1 MSLRWTVA
9 LASAV
14 AVVAGGV
21 AIGAGQKTLTS
32 GQPAKQRFASL
43 AQAKTPEGTEPLFRG
58 DMIPDLGLGCSN
70 PTGTSGGP
78 NDWAT
83 RVTAT
88 LPPTPA
94 WGVIST
100 TYNIFSF
107 NAGPTWNLQAW
118 VSATPTAPPSTVIGT
133 CPLGA
138 GSGTTGNHTIA
149 IAPGCLTIPA
159 GSGPTFFFGLSQGAD
174 LNGVRIGMDSNG
186 TITPN
191 TVFIKAPGCG
201 LAAFGTVESIGFPG
215 NWVHRIIV
223 DNSLPVELMD
233 ISVS

>member
-1 MSLRWTVA
+1 MSFKRTVA
-9 LASAV
+9 FVSAA

-21 AIGAGQKTLTS
+21 AIGAGQKTLSS

-43 AQAKTPEGTEPLFRG
+43 GQPRTPDGTEPLFRG
-58 DMIPDLGLGCSN
+58 DMTPELGLGCSN

-83 RVTAT
+83 RVTPT
-88 LPPTPA
+88 LPATPS
-94 WGVIST
+94 WGAVST

-107 NAGPTWNLQAW
+107 NAGPTWNLVAW
-118 VSATPTAPPSTVIGT
+118 ASATPTAPPSTVIDT
-133 CPLGA
+133 CILPA

-149 IAPGCLTIPA
+149 LAPGCLLIPA
-159 GSGPTFFFGLSQGAD
+159 ANGPTWFFGLSQGAD
-174 LNGVRIGMDSNG
+174 VNGVRIGMDSNG
-186 TITPN
+186 PITPN

-201 LAAFGTVESIGFPG
+201 LATFGTVESIGFPG
-215 NWVHRIIV
+215 NWVHRIISE
-223 DNSLPVELMD
+223 NNAPVELMD

>member
-9 LASAV
+9 LVSAT

-43 AQAKTPEGTEPLFRG
+43 AHREGPEGTEPLFRG

-88 LPPTPA
+88 LP
-94 WGVIST
+94 
-100 TYNIFSF
+100 
-107 NAGPTWNLQAW
+107 
-118 VSATPTAPPSTVIGT
+118 
-133 CPLGA
+133 A
-138 GSGTTGNHTIA
+138 GSR
-149 IAPGCLTIPA
+149 
-159 GSGPTFFFGLSQGAD
+159 
-174 LNGVRIGMDSNG
+174 V
-186 TITPN
+186 
-191 TVFIKAPGCG
+191 GCG
-201 LAAFGTVESIGFPG
+201 FDDV
-215 NWVHRIIV
+215 
-223 DNSLPVELMD
+223 
-233 ISVS
+233 

>member
-1 MSLRWTVA
+1 MSLRKSLA
-9 LASAV
+9 LVVGAT

-21 AIGAGQKTLTS
+21 SIGAVQKPTLSS
-32 GQPAKQRFASL
+32 GQPAAHRPAPLPQLKA
-43 AQAKTPEGTEPLFRG
+43 PEGTEPLFRG
-58 DMIPDLGLGCSN
+58 DMTPELGLGCSN

-83 RVTAT
+83 RVTPT
-88 LPPTPA
+88 LPAAPS
-94 WGVIST
+94 WGVLST

-107 NAGPTWNLQAW
+107 NAGPTWNLMAW
-118 VSATPTAPPSTVIGT
+118 NNTAPGPGTVIDT

-138 GSGTTGNHTIA
+138 GSGTTGNHTINVPA
-149 IAPGCLTIPA
+149 GCLLIPA
-159 GSGPTFFFGLSQGAD
+159 SSGPTWFFGLSQGAD

-201 LAAFGTVESIGFPG
+201 LANFGTVESIGFPG
-215 NWVHRIIV
+215 NWVHRIIA
-223 DNSLPVELMD
+223 DNSMPVELMD
-233 ISVS
+233 FDIS